1 MPETAEQYRNRLLS
15 YCQGSDPV
23 KLQSDAPK
31 KIAKLLANASSKKL
45 AAKPAPGKWSVN
57 EILAHLADAEL
68 TIGYRMRT
76 IVGSPGTPI
85 QAYDQD
91 AWARALSYEKRMARV
106 SLATFR
112 AIREAN
118 LAMIRSLAKDQW
130 DDFGMHAERGKESIR
145 TMVSMTAGHDINHI
159 RQIEAILMPKARKA
173 TA

>member
-15 YCQGSDPV
+15 YCQGSDPL

-31 KIAKLLANASSKKL
+31 KISKLLANASSKKL
-45 AAKPAPGKWSVN
+45 AAKPAPGKWSIN

-91 AWARALSYEKRMARV
+91 AWANAMSYHKRSAKQ
-106 SLATFR
+106 SLAAFR
-112 AIREAN
+112 AIRESN
-118 LAMIRSLAKDQW
+118 IAMIRSLNPAQW
-130 DDFGMHAERGKESIR
+130 DHSGMHAERGKESIR
-145 TMVSMTAGHDINHI
+145 TMVSMTAGHD
-159 RQIEAILMPKARKA
+159 
-173 TA
+173 